1 MEMHKSI
8 IPYDEKKMIIPY
20 DQSHGSPGKLTY
32 HMLHMVSGILVLG
45 SPFEPHEKKF
55 RQVVLSSELVI
66 DQGSVGWD
74 KSSSSFKV
82 QTLTNRNLTIC

>member
-32 HMLHMVSGILVLG
+32 GIGIPNSGILVLG
-45 SPFEPHEKKF
+45 SPFEPHEKRFPTGCFIK
-55 RQVVLSSELVI
+55 
-66 DQGSVGWD
+66 
-74 KSSSSFKV
+74 
-82 QTLTNRNLTIC
+82 